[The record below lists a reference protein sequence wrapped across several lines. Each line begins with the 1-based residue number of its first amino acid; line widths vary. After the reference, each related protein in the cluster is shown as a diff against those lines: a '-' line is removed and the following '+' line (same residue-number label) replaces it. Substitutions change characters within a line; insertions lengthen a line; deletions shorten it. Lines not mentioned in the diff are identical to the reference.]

1 MAMLREIWRNFPRK
15 PATLKYPF
23 ERLEPAER
31 FRGKQH
37 FDPNLCVGCGLC
49 ARDCPAKA
57 IEMVTTPEGKKQPVF
72 HLYRCIFC
80 GVCER
85 ICPRNAIKMT
95 KFYELA
101 AYDKSELVMK
111 VTPKAE
117 E

>member
-57 IEMVTTPEGKKQPVF
+57 IEW
-72 HLYRCIFC
+72 L
-80 GVCER
+80 
-85 ICPRNAIKMT
+85 
-95 KFYELA
+95 L
-101 AYDKSELVMK
+101 LLK
-111 VTPKAE
+111 VRSSQYSTCTGAFSAVYVRGFAPGTLLK
-117 E
+117 